1 MIMNNIV
8 IDIIKKDTKENKRYI
23 LLNTINE
30 EVIDIVLEQCEIL
43 GWKNIKYDIID
54 TTKGG
59 K

>member
-1 MIMNNIV
+1 MNKII
-8 IDIIKKDTKENKRYI
+8 IDIINNDTKESKRYI

>member
-1 MIMNNIV
+1 MNKIV
-8 IDIIKKDTKENKRYI
+8 IDIINNDTQEKKRYVLI
-23 LLNTINE
+23 NTINE
-30 EVIDIVLEQCEIL
+30 EIIEIVLEQCEIL